1 MADRTPEE
9 IAMGLSKRM
18 RSLLTELPDDGPM
31 VDFRPCVFDFPMP
44 TLMALVK
51 RGLAK
56 VEEFDPVTTD
66 LGRAVAAILHGE
78 KADG

>member
-1 MADRTPEE
+1 MDDRTPEE

-51 RGLAK
+51 AK
-56 VEEFDPVTTD
+56 MAITPASI
-66 LGRAVAAILHGE
+66 LRAETGKEGE
-78 KADG
+78 R